1 MRTDIDSLQD
11 PKAWAREA
19 IASCLEI
26 WTRIGARYARR
37 LGERDR
43 LREPADDVLTLAA
56 RRVAPLPTPR
66 LRPLPVEH
74 LEPLARA
81 FNALPAAD
89 RYALRRL
96 RLLAGV
102 RGARAA
108 HLASALDRLVAAH
121 RRDRSL
127 HAGDAR
133 HAPEGSGTPGE
144 VGRPP
149 PGSGGGRS
157 LHALDPSLELRSP
170 SVSQLPSGP
179 LM

>member
-1 MRTDIDSLQD
+1 MRTDIESMHD
-11 PKAWAREA
+11 PRAWARAA
-19 IASCLEI
+19 IAECLEV
-26 WTRIGARYARR
+26 WNRVGARYARR
-37 LGERDR
+37 LRERDR

-56 RRVAPLPTPR
+56 RRIAPLPTPR

-74 LEPLARA
+74 LDPLARA

-96 RLLAGV
+96 RMLAGV

-121 RRDRSL
+121 RRDRTL

-133 HAPEGSGTPGE
+133 HAPEDSGTPE
-144 VGRPP
+144 KDRPSP
-149 PGSGGGRS
+149 ESGDGRS
-157 LHALDPSLELRSP
+157 LHALDPSVDGAS
-170 SVSQLPSGP
+170 SDTQLPSGP

>member
-11 PKAWAREA
+11 PKTWAQAA
-19 IASCLEI
+19 IASCLEV
-26 WTRIGARYARR
+26 WTRVGARYARR
-37 LGERDR
+37 LRERDR
-43 LREPADDVLTLAA
+43 LREPVVDVLTLAA
-56 RRVAPLPTPR
+56 RRIAPLPTPR
-66 LRPLPVEH
+66 LRPLPAEH
-74 LEPLARA
+74 LDPLARA

-96 RLLAGV
+96 RMLAGV

-121 RRDRSL
+121 RRDRTL

-133 HAPEGSGTPGE
+133 HAPEGSGTPEGD
-144 VGRPP
+144 RPSP
-149 PGSGGGRS
+149 EAGDGRS
-157 LHALDPSLELRSP
+157 LQALDPSVDGAS
-170 SVSQLPSGP
+170 SDTQLPSGP